1 MSRFTLIAEFEAKEG
16 QRDRLARELTGMIQP
31 SLAEDG
37 CLAYRPYVD
46 ATDHNRFI
54 IIEEWADQAALDLHF
69 DTAHF
74 KRVARVLEDILTR
87 PFNLARLS
95 PIPDLPTRRDADSPV

>member
-16 QRDRLARELTGMIQP
+16 RRDELMRELIGMIQP

-46 ATDHNRFI
+46 ATDANHVI
-54 IIEEWADQAALDLHF
+54 LVEEWQDQAALDLHF
-69 DTAHF
+69 DTPHF
-74 KRVARVLEDILTR
+74 KRVAGVLEDMLAR
-87 PFNLARLS
+87 PFNLVRLRS
-95 PIPDLPTRRDADSPV
+95 TPNEPNPGGA